1 MIVVDIEASGLD
13 PKKSALLSI
22 GAVDF
27 RTPERQFY
35 AEARIWD
42 GAIIDLDALAVN
54 GFTEE
59 QCNDPK
65 KETLEEV
72 MHKFLNWMRL
82 AQEKTLMGQNPSFDR
97 DFLNNSFGRCSIGW
111 GFSYRTIDLHT
122 LAYTDCIQKGI
133 SIPIENGRTSL
144 NLDAI
149 LVYVGL
155 SKEPKPHNALMD
167 AKLEAEAFSRILYG
181 KNLLPEFSGYP
192 IPEIFIKTEES

>member
-1 MIVVDIEASGLD
+1 MIVVDIEAAGLD

-27 RTPERQFY
+27 RDPERQFY
-35 AEARIWD
+35 AEAQIWEGSTID
-42 GAIIDLDALAVN
+42 PDSLAIN

-59 QCNDPK
+59 QCRDPK

-72 MHKFLNWMRL
+72 MHKFINWMRL

-97 DFLNNSFGRCSIGW
+97 DFLNTSFGRCGISW
-111 GFSYRTIDLHT
+111 GFSYRTLDLHT
-122 LAYTDCIQKGI
+122 LAYTDCLQKGI

-144 NLDAI
+144 NLDSI
-149 LVYVGL
+149 LAYVGL
-155 SKEPKPHNALMD
+155 PKEPKPHNALMG

-181 KNLLPEFSGYP
+181 TNLLPEFAQHP
-192 IPEIFIKTEES
+192 IPDIFLK